1 MSLKT
6 LCILNHKETYFGVS
20 FGMFHLAIFPCFHA
34 LKKCNPNT
42 EEETKNHVS
51 IFNFFTPLVFFAF
64 WKHFMQVFPL
74 QTELLLSICILQFW
88 HFPLL
93 SLVTT
98 SVERHQKLLFFG
110 NCSFMTRGSMHS
122 PQPSPNRQHPN
133 WTQMEN
139 ISQALVVDSAA
150 SKVGNDLALTQQQ
163 ESLGLKLSIVYM
175 AGLVLHNKPSSL
187 CTQFQQLQA
196 FYNETSSTG

>member
-110 NCSFMTRGSMHS
+110 NCSFMTRGSK
-122 PQPSPNRQHPN
+122 R
-133 WTQMEN
+133 
-139 ISQALVVDSAA
+139 
-150 SKVGNDLALTQQQ
+150 KVIN
-163 ESLGLKLSIVYM
+163 
-175 AGLVLHNKPSSL
+175 P
-187 CTQFQQLQA
+187 
-196 FYNETSSTG
+196 TSSIMSCYPVVKLKVIKLNYLVQYSNKICCGIQEVLILAPDSCLHQLIWLSCLLSRSSPYSTEKALELSLQNYMK